1 MEGDR
6 IRQEIAAW
14 LKNVSDPNHDDL
26 DLASQPESKASP
38 QVDIQRSV
46 RSSALTEVDI
56 QDPKSLKVRVTQL
69 ISVSHCLR
77 LIDFQFK

>member
-14 LKNVSDPNHDDL
+14 LKNVSDPNQDDL
-26 DLASQPESKASP
+26 DLASQPEPKASP
-38 QVDIQRSV
+38 QVDIQRSA

-56 QDPKSLKVRVTQL
+56 QDPQNVKVRVTQL
-69 ISVSHCLR
+69 VPVIKSLSEINR
-77 LIDFQFK
+77 F